1 MKNRR
6 KRSLFAI
13 GVIVAYILSVVAIQL
28 ASTGE
33 KIRPEEFPEM
43 CPDNSLNCSMIG
55 PNSYRSNGITELRF
69 NSSLE
74 TVMSESRDWV
84 DSQPRTEIIGEWH
97 NQTHSVFTSLLFRF
111 QDDFVV
117 KGFCEEGF
125 AVIHVY
131 SQSRLGISDIG
142 ANKHRVS
149 SFASHMSSVE
159 MATSDC
165 VMG

>member
-6 KRSLFAI
+6 KRTLFAI
-13 GVIVAYILSVVAIQL
+13 GVFAGYILSVVAIQI
-28 ASTGE
+28 ASSGE
-33 KIRPEEFPEM
+33 AIHPEEFPEM
-43 CPDNSLNCSMIG
+43 CPENSLNCSMIG
-55 PNSYRSNGITELRF
+55 PNSYRSNGMTELRF

-74 TVMSESRDWV
+74 TVMSESRDWI
-84 DSQPRTEIIGEWH
+84 DSQPRTGIIDEWP

-117 KGFCEEGF
+117 QGSCEDGY

-131 SQSRLGISDIG
+131 SKSRLGISDIG
-142 ANKHRVS
+142 VNKDRVL